1 LKPRLSG
8 HFIRGEAVSLAV
20 VLLEPADAQDA
31 HFGVLHV
38 PAFAEEMNK
47 SRRTVALQARAL
59 AKAGGVVALLDLRGT
74 GDSAGEHGIA
84 SWAGWHAD
92 VRAAWSWLG
101 ARVRGPRWLWGNR
114 LGALLAAD
122 VAAGPCVRPD
132 GLLMWQPVVSGRGFF
147 NQWLRLGRA
156 QKLTQQG
163 EPAAERATTPAGHD
177 ATEQEVAGYG
187 VSAALLEP
195 ARAVDLLTRT
205 PPCDTVIV
213 REVSIAQP
221 PTPSAATAALVRAWS
236 VPGATIDARAVSG
249 PSFWISQEIE
259 EAVDLVGET
268 TAGFEAAAA
277 ATR

>member
-1 LKPRLSG
+1 MKLRVSG
-8 HFIRGEAVSLAV
+8 HFIRREGVSLAV
-20 VLLEPADAQDA
+20 VLMEPPEGQAA

-74 GDSAGEHGIA
+74 GDSGGEHASA
-84 SWAGWHAD
+84 SWDGWHSD
-92 VRAAWSWLG
+92 VRTAWSWLG
-101 ARVRGPRWLWGNR
+101 TRVRGPHWLWGNR
-114 LGALLAAD
+114 LGCLLAAD
-122 VAAGPCVRPD
+122 VAAASSVRPD

-147 NQWLRLGRA
+147 NQWLRLGRVH
-156 QKLTQQG
+156 KLTQEG
-163 EPAAERATTPAGHD
+163 ERAPERATTPAGQD

-195 ARAVDLLTRT
+195 ARAVDLLTRA
-205 PPCDTVIV
+205 PPCDTLIV

-221 PTPSAATAALVRAWS
+221 PTLSAATAALVRAWS
-236 VPGATIDARAVSG
+236 VPGAMIDARAVNG

-259 EAVDLVGET
+259 EAVDLVEET
-268 TAGFEAAAA
+268 TAHFAVAVA